1 MNDRERLEGLVDR
14 IRSLEGLDEER
25 FQRLTA
31 ELDRPEG
38 RFGYDE
44 GGRLKLALFDAKSY
58 DIESFEGRNDGRFAI
73 DPIEASLNEAT
84 APAAEG
90 HKVVCIFVNDT
101 CDAKVA
107 KALAALGVEL
117 VALRCA
123 GFNNVDLAACRKRG
137 LSVVRVPEYSP
148 YAVAE
153 HTVGL
158 MLTLNRGLHRAYER
172 NRAGYFVL
180 EGLTGFDMRGKTVGV
195 VGTGK
200 IGRCTVDILLGFGCR
215 VLAFDKHP
223 NEELGRREGVEYV
236 ALERLWAD
244 SDIISLHV
252 PLFPETHH
260 LVNPS
265 TIAQMKDGVM
275 LINTSRGG
283 LDRHPG
289 PRRRAQVRED
299 RLGRA
304 GRVRGGGGDL
314 LPRHVRAGA
323 ERRRA
328 GPPHDVPERG
338 GDVAPGLPHPRGP
351 EEHRRH
357 DPGQHRG
364 VREREEGGGPDPRR
378 PGGLDGA
385 WFRRIWHFIAM
396 DEKGD
401 KDAA

>member
-1 MNDRERLEGLVDR
+1 MGDQERLETLLERVR
-14 IRSLEGLDEER
+14 ALEGLDEER

-31 ELDRPEG
+31 ELDRPAG

-44 GGRLKLALFDAKSY
+44 EGRLRVALFDAKSY

-73 DPIEASLNEAT
+73 DPIEASLTEVT

-101 CDAKVA
+101 CNAAVV
-107 KALAALGVEL
+107 KALASLGVEL
-117 VALRCA
+117 LALRCA
-123 GFNNVDLAACRKRG
+123 GFNNVDLAACREHG

-158 MLTLNRGLHRAYER
+158 MLMLNRGLHRAYER
-172 NRAGYFVL
+172 NRGGYFVL

-215 VLAFDKHP
+215 VLAFDKYP
-223 NEELGRREGVEYV
+223 SEELGRREGVEYV
-236 ALERLWAD
+236 DLERVWAE

-283 LDRHPG
+283 LVDT
-289 PRRRAQVRED
+289 RALIEGLKTGKIGSAGLDVYEEEAGIFFHDMSGQVLSDDVLARLMTFRNVVVTSHQAFLTHEALGNIADTTLASIAEFENEKRGTDLTHAVRE
-299 RLGRA
+299 G
-304 GRVRGGGGDL
+304 
-314 LPRHVRAGA
+314 
-323 ERRRA
+323 
-328 GPPHDVPERG
+328 
-338 GDVAPGLPHPRGP
+338 
-351 EEHRRH
+351 
-357 DPGQHRG
+357 
-364 VREREEGGGPDPRR
+364 
-378 PGGLDGA
+378 
-385 WFRRIWHFIAM
+385 
-396 DEKGD
+396 
-401 KDAA
+401 

>member
-1 MNDRERLEGLVDR
+1 MNDRERRESLVDR

-31 ELDRPEG
+31 ELDRPAG

-44 GGRLKLALFDAKSY
+44 GGRLKVALFDAKSY
-58 DIESFEGRNDGRFAI
+58 DIESFERRNDGRFAI
-73 DPIEASLNEAT
+73 HPIEASLNEAT

-101 CDAKVA
+101 CDAKVV

-123 GFNNVDLAACRKRG
+123 GFNNVDLAACRERG

-158 MLTLNRGLHRAYER
+158 MLMLNRGLHRAYER

-195 VGTGK
+195 VGTGR
-200 IGRCTVDILLGFGCR
+200 IGRCTAAILLGFGCR
-215 VLAFDKHP
+215 VLAFDKYP
-223 NEELGRREGVEYV
+223 NDEFGRREGVEYV

-252 PLFPETHH
+252 PLLPETHH

-265 TIAQMKDGVM
+265 TIAQMKRGVM

-283 LDRHPG
+283 LVDA
-289 PRRRAQVRED
+289 RALVE
-299 RLGRA
+299 
-304 GRVRGGGGDL
+304 
-314 LPRHVRAGA
+314 
-323 ERRRA
+323 
-328 GPPHDVPERG
+328 
-338 GDVAPGLPHPRGP
+338 GLKSGKI
-351 EEHRRH
+351 
-357 DPGQHRG
+357 GSA
-364 VREREEGGGPDPRR
+364 
-378 PGGLDGA
+378 GLDVYEEEAGIFFHDMSGQVLSDDVLARLMTFQNVVVTSHQAFLTHEALRNIADTTLASIAEFESGKRGA
-385 WFRRIWHFIAM
+385 GLTHALP
-396 DEKGD
+396 EGSS
-401 KDAA
+401 